1 MAKLL
6 CLSFFVIT
14 LLFFT
19 TAQCRRIDISKTCED
34 KKLCEVTF
42 SDRGEY
48 LSSIINDKTQKLQF
62 DRLSNSTINVY
73 HFKILE
79 TITVQF
85 KTDNIQRC
93 NFITNLTTITMYYGS
108 LTEVCVS
115 TLYLIFSSYLVG
127 TLSSY
132 VTISLDHGSPG
143 REWYPETLTI

>member
-1 MAKLL
+1 M
-6 CLSFFVIT
+6 
-14 LLFFT
+14 
-19 TAQCRRIDISKTCED
+19 RRQ

-73 HFKILE
+73 RFKILE

-143 REWYPETLTI
+143 REWYPETLPI